1 MTNEKKAYKIK
12 KIVLA
17 AGESKRFGDK
27 NKLSEIIKGKPL
39 INHILDTLF
48 KIFDPSELI
57 IIVGHEKNIIKNLIF
72 NKNKDVKI
80 LENKNYRKGIGT
92 SIALGMN
99 NLNADIDGVM
109 IIPADMPYINSK
121 DLINL
126 EKKFMELNCVKVV
139 MPEHNYRIG
148 NPVILP
154 RNYFKILKSLKDD
167 FGARSLIKKKD
178 IVTLKTGFGTIF
190 DIDTK
195 EELAKTKVNY

>member
-1 MTNEKKAYKIK
+1 MINEKKNNNIK
-12 KIVLA
+12 KILLA
-17 AGESKRFGDK
+17 AGQSKRFGDK
-27 NKLSEIIKGKPL
+27 NKLSEIINGKPI
-39 INHILDTLF
+39 INHILDTLCE
-48 KIFDPSELI
+48 IFDPSELI
-57 IIVGHEKNIIKNLIF
+57 VIVGHEQNIIKNLIF
-72 NKNKDVKI
+72 NKDIKI
-80 LENKNYRKGIGT
+80 LENKDYRKGIGT

-99 NLNADIDGVM
+99 NLNEDIDGVM

-154 RNYFKILKSLKDD
+154 RNYFKTLKSLKDD
-167 FGARSLIKKKD
+167 FGARSLIRKKD
-178 IVTLKTGFGTIF
+178 IITLKSEFGTIF

-195 EELAKTKVNY
+195 EELVETKANY

>member
-1 MTNEKKAYKIK
+1 MINEKKNHNIK
-12 KIVLA
+12 KILLA

-27 NKLSEIIKGKPL
+27 NKLSEIINGKPI

-48 KIFDPSELI
+48 EIFDPSELI
-57 IIVGHEKNIIKNLIF
+57 VIVGHEQNIIKNLIF
-72 NKNKDVKI
+72 NKDINI
-80 LENKNYRKGIGT
+80 LENKDYRKGIGT

-99 NLNADIDGVM
+99 NLNEDIDGVM

-139 MPEHNYRIG
+139 MPEHNSRIG
-148 NPVILP
+148 NPVVLP
-154 RNYFKILKSLKDD
+154 RNYFNTLKSLKND
-167 FGARSLIKKKD
+167 FGARSLIRKKD
-178 IVTLKTGFGTIF
+178 IITLKTGFGTIF

-195 EELAKTKVNY
+195 EELAKTKANY

>member
-1 MTNEKKAYKIK
+1 MINEKKGHKIK
-12 KIVLA
+12 KILLA

-27 NKLSEIIKGKPL
+27 NKLSEIINGKPI

-48 KIFDPSELI
+48 EIFDPSELI
-57 IIVGHEKNIIKNLIF
+57 VIVGHEQNVIKNLIF
-72 NKNKDVKI
+72 NKDIKI
-80 LENKNYRKGIGT
+80 LENKDYRKGIGT

-99 NLNADIDGVM
+99 NLNTDIDGVM

-121 DLINL
+121 DLISL
-126 EKKFMELNCVKVV
+126 EKKFMELKCVKVV

-154 RNYFKILKSLKDD
+154 RNYFKTLKSLKDD
-167 FGARSLIKKKD
+167 FGARSLIRKKD
-178 IVTLKTGFGTIF
+178 IITLKTEFGTIF

-195 EELAKTKVNY
+195 EELAKTKANY

>member
-1 MTNEKKAYKIK
+1 MINEKRDYKIK
-12 KIVLA
+12 KILLA

-27 NKLSEIIKGKPL
+27 NKLSEIINGKPI

-48 KIFDPSELI
+48 EIFDPSDLI
-57 IIVGHEKNIIKNLIF
+57 VIVGHEKNIIKNLIF
-72 NKNKDVKI
+72 NKDIKI
-80 LENKNYRKGIGT
+80 LENKDYRKGIGT

-99 NLNADIDGVM
+99 NLNEDIDGVM

-154 RNYFKILKSLKDD
+154 RNYFKTLKSLKND
-167 FGARSLIKKKD
+167 FGARSLIRKKD
-178 IVTLKTGFGTIF
+178 IITLKTGFGTIL

-195 EELAKTKVNY
+195 EELAKTKANY

>member
-1 MTNEKKAYKIK
+1 MINEKKNNNIK
-12 KIVLA
+12 KILLA
-17 AGESKRFGDK
+17 AGQSRRFGDK
-27 NKLSEIIKGKPL
+27 NKLSEIINGKPI
-39 INHILDTLF
+39 INHILDTLCE
-48 KIFDPSELI
+48 IFHPSELI
-57 IIVGHEKNIIKNLIF
+57 VIVGHEQNINKNLIF
-72 NKNKDVKI
+72 NKDIKI
-80 LENKNYRKGIGT
+80 LENKDYRKGIGT

-99 NLNADIDGVM
+99 NLNVDIDGVM

-139 MPEHNYRIG
+139 MPEYNYRIG

-154 RNYFKILKSLKDD
+154 RNYFKTLKSLKDD
-167 FGARSLIKKKD
+167 FGARSLIRKKD
-178 IVTLKTGFGTIF
+178 IITLKTGFGTIF

>member
-1 MTNEKKAYKIK
+1 MINEKKKNNIK
-12 KIVLA
+12 KILLA

-27 NKLSEIIKGKPL
+27 NKLSEIINGKPI

-48 KIFDPSELI
+48 EIFDPSELI
-57 IIVGHEKNIIKNLIF
+57 VIVGHEKNIIKNLIF
-72 NKNKDVKI
+72 NKDIKI
-80 LENKNYRKGIGT
+80 LENKDYRKGIGT
-92 SIALGMN
+92 SIALAIN

-139 MPEHNYRIG
+139 MPEHNDRIG

-154 RNYFKILKSLKDD
+154 RNYFKTLKSLKDD
-167 FGARSLIKKKD
+167 FGARSLIRKKD
-178 IVTLKTGFGTIF
+178 VITLKTGFGTIF

-195 EELAKTKVNY
+195 EELAKTKINY

>member
-1 MTNEKKAYKIK
+1 MINERKNNNIK
-12 KIVLA
+12 KILLA

-27 NKLSEIIKGKPL
+27 NKLSEIINGKPI

-48 KIFDPSELI
+48 EIFDPSELI
-57 IIVGHEKNIIKNLIF
+57 VIVGHEQNIIKNLIF
-72 NKNKDVKI
+72 NKDIKI
-80 LENKNYRKGIGT
+80 LENKDYRKGIGT

-99 NLNADIDGVM
+99 NLNVNIDGVM

-126 EKKFMELNCVKVV
+126 EKKFMELNCLKVV
-139 MPEHNYRIG
+139 IPEHNYRIG

-154 RNYFKILKSLKDD
+154 RNYFKTLKSLKDD
-167 FGARSLIKKKD
+167 FGARSLIRKKD
-178 IVTLKTGFGTIF
+178 IITLKTGFGTIF

-195 EELAKTKVNY
+195 EELAKTKANY

>member
-1 MTNEKKAYKIK
+1 MINEKKNNIK
-12 KIVLA
+12 KILLA

-27 NKLSEIIKGKPL
+27 NKLSEIINGKPI
-39 INHILDTLF
+39 INNILDTLF
-48 KIFDPSELI
+48 EIFDPSELI
-57 IIVGHEKNIIKNLIF
+57 VIVGHEQNKIKNLIL
-72 NKNKDVKI
+72 NKDIKI
-80 LENKNYRKGIGT
+80 LENKDYRNGIGT

-139 MPEHNYRIG
+139 MPEHNYRRG

-154 RNYFKILKSLKDD
+154 RSYFKTLKSLKDD
-167 FGARSLIKKKD
+167 FGARSLIRKKD
-178 IVTLKTGFGTIF
+178 IITLKTGFGTIF

-195 EELAKTKVNY
+195 EELAKTKANY

>member
-1 MTNEKKAYKIK
+1 MTNEKKSYKVK
-12 KIVLA
+12 KILLA
-17 AGESKRFGDK
+17 AGESKRFGHK
-27 NKLSEIIKGKPL
+27 NKLSVMINGKTI

-48 KIFDPSELI
+48 EIFNPSELI
-57 IIVGHEKNIIKNLIF
+57 VIVGHEHKIIKNLISD
-72 NKNKDVKI
+72 KDIKI
-80 LENKNYRKGIGT
+80 LNNINYKKGIGT

-99 NLNADIDGVM
+99 NIDTNIDGVM

-154 RNYFKILKSLKDD
+154 RNYFKTLKSLK
-167 FGARSLIKKKD
+167 GEKKLEWMSG
-178 IVTLKTGFGTIF
+178 ITLVHATNIILNEFENFKQ
-190 DIDTK
+190 K
-195 EELAKTKVNY
+195 

>member
-27 NKLSEIIKGKPL
+27 NKLSEIINGKPI

-48 KIFDPSELI
+48 EIFDPSELI
-57 IIVGHEKNIIKNLIF
+57 VIVGHEQNIIKNLIF
-72 NKNKDVKI
+72 NKDIKI
-80 LENKNYRKGIGT
+80 LENKDYRKGIGT

-99 NLNADIDGVM
+99 NLNEDIDGVM
-109 IIPADMPYINSK
+109 IIPADMPCINSE

-139 MPEHNYRIG
+139 MPEHNYRTG

-154 RNYFKILKSLKDD
+154 RNYFKTLKSLKDD
-167 FGARSLIKKKD
+167 FGARSLIRKKD
-178 IVTLKTGFGTIF
+178 IITLKTGFGTIF

>member
-1 MTNEKKAYKIK
+1 MINEKRDYKIK
-12 KIVLA
+12 KILLA
-17 AGESKRFGDK
+17 AGQSKRFGDK
-27 NKLSEIIKGKPL
+27 NKLSAMINNKPL

-48 KIFDPSELI
+48 EIYDPSELI
-57 IIVGHEKNIIKNLIF
+57 VIVGHEHKIIKNLIF
-72 NKNKDVKI
+72 NKDIKI
-80 LENKNYRKGIGT
+80 LENKDYRKGIGT

-99 NLNADIDGVM
+99 NLNVDIDGVM

-154 RNYFKILKSLKDD
+154 RNYFKTLKSLKDD
-167 FGARSLIKKKD
+167 FGARSLIRKKD
-178 IVTLKTGFGTIF
+178 IITLKTGFGTIF